1 MTKFSITKLKKELDQ
16 KTKKEL
22 INEISTICKIFPQVK
37 EYYKAQYTD
46 SIDVLEKYIEIIE
59 KEFVDGQTRGY
70 PKARLSVAKKAIQDF
85 KKINDDPALLA
96 DIMLRFVECVS
107 TFNSDFGVDE
117 EKYYTSPEDM
127 FEKTL
132 KLLKSKKLLQKFKD
146 RAYQIVEEACD
157 AWGHHDTLSEIY
169 SGYYLDA
176 NG

>member
-1 MTKFSITKLKKELDQ
+1 MSKLSITKLKKELDQ

-22 INEISTICKIFPQVK
+22 INEISTIYKKFPQVK

-46 SIDVLEKYIEIIE
+46 STDVLKKYIEIIE

-96 DIMLRFVECVS
+96 DIMIRFVECVS

-117 EKYYTSPEDM
+117 ERYYTSPEDM

-157 AWGHHDTLSEIY
+157 SWGH
-169 SGYYLDA
+169 
-176 NG
+176 